1 MKTEVETIYANK
13 MVKRRKNKKERRR
26 KKNGQAVPLWG
37 TEVMIWLTSS
47 QQLDLR
53 DHVVSCP
60 R

>member
-1 MKTEVETIYANK
+1 MYANK
-13 MVKRRKNKKERRR
+13 MGKWRKNKEERRR
-26 KKNGQAVPLWG
+26 KKKNGQAVPLRG
-37 TEVMIWLTSS
+37 TEVTIWLTSS